1 MLVLN
6 YLEIKLIFYTMLS
19 CFRSSF
25 KDKVQPIIRG
35 ISIEENRR
43 KILIARFVE
52 EVELYDRKAKV
63 AETFYMIFNLI
74 ITIGS
79 VILPALLS
87 IQNVNFSEDED
98 VDQSYRDRVYWLSW
112 CISLLISVCNG
123 LTQLLSLSKQYG
135 SYILVREKLIAEGW
149 KYLELCDEYKGKTHK
164 ENFTLFCEEIENIK
178 KSQTE
183 REIVFLNPK
192 PNGNT
197 HLEDTPENEPTDE
210 DEESQSRRNSMAQS
224 VNGNVGRTNRG
235 RRNLP
240 NPPEGVTLNMDNLV
254 SESVGI

>member
-1 MLVLN
+1 
-6 YLEIKLIFYTMLS
+6 MLS
-19 CFRSSF
+19 CFKTSF
-25 KDKVQPIIRG
+25 REKVLPIIRTLH
-35 ISIEENRR
+35 IDENKR
-43 KILIARFVE
+43 KIIIGRFVE
-52 EVELYDRKAKV
+52 EVELYDRKARV

-79 VILPALLS
+79 VVLPALLS

-98 VDQSYRDRVYWLSW
+98 IDQSYRDKIYWLSW

-123 LTQLLSLSKQYG
+123 LMQLLSLSKQYG

-149 KYLELCDEYKGKTHK
+149 KYLELCDEYAGKTHK
-164 ENFTLFCEEIENIK
+164 ENFTSFCEEIENIK

-192 PNGNT
+192 PHAGNDT
-197 HLEDTPENEPTDE
+197 KPTGDNSEDE
-210 DEESQSRRNSMAQS
+210 EESQSRRTSYQ
-224 VNGNVGRTNRG
+224 VVQPV

-240 NPPEGVTLNMDNLV
+240 QPPETVTLNVDNNFV
-254 SESVGI
+254 NESEGL

>member
-1 MLVLN
+1 
-6 YLEIKLIFYTMLS
+6 MLS
-19 CFRSSF
+19 CFKSNFRE
-25 KDKVQPIIRG
+25 KVLPIIRTLH
-35 ISIEENRR
+35 IDENKR
-43 KILIARFVE
+43 KIIIGRFVV
-52 EVELYDRKAKV
+52 EVELYDRKARV

-79 VILPALLS
+79 VVLPALLS

-98 VDQSYRDRVYWLSW
+98 IDQNYRDKIYWLSW

-123 LTQLLSLSKQYG
+123 LMQLLSLSKQYG

-164 ENFTLFCEEIENIK
+164 ENFTSFCEEIENIK

-192 PNGNT
+192 PHAGN
-197 HLEDTPENEPTDE
+197 DTQPTGDNSD
-210 DEESQSRRNSMAQS
+210 DEEETQSRRTSYQ
-224 VNGNVGRTNRG
+224 VVQPV

-240 NPPEGVTLNMDNLV
+240 QPPETVTLNVDNNFV
-254 SESVGI
+254 NESEGL